1 MIHCP
6 NHHDLSQLSDLS
18 LCVCVCCVCR
28 FLEALGT
35 EALPSESDETE
46 STLLGDF
53 SPSLTNPPVAAAA
66 HNRRD
71 VDGSPTSS
79 SLTDLLENGL
89 NRVNTSMQSTAAKPR
104 SVVGHRS
111 GQGKEQLNRS
121 VRDASFVSASTACT
135 TSSERQFRHELASL
149 DAEIARLQLQF
160 QVTANRTKR
169 T

>member
-1 MIHCP
+1 M
-6 NHHDLSQLSDLS
+6 
-18 LCVCVCCVCR
+18 CVCVCVCR

-66 HNRRD
+66 HNCRD

-89 NRVNTSMQSTAAKPR
+89 NRVNTSMQSTAKPR